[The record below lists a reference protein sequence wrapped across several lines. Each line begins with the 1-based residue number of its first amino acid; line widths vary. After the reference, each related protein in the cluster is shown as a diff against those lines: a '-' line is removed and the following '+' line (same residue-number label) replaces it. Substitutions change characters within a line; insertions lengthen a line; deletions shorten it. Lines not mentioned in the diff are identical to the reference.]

1 MFFKYLLFRYNL
13 FKYNQEYVLPYFKK
27 MNIMEKKNFINQIN
41 MVPWEKCLKALE
53 DKNVLKNPLPNAA
66 GYGIL

>member
-27 MNIMEKKNFINQIN
+27 MNIMEKKNSKDWKTSISKF
-41 MVPWEKCLKALE
+41 V
-53 DKNVLKNPLPNAA
+53 
-66 GYGIL
+66 